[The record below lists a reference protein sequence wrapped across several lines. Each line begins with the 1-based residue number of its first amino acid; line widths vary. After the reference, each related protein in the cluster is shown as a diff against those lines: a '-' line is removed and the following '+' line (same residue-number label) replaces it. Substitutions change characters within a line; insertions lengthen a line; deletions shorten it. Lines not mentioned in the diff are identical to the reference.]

1 MIADIIVDLE
11 DHIRNGNVYLV
22 ELEMSW
28 VDDKAEPDNGCIN
41 YHLYLIATSHAQ
53 ASYLASC
60 LYPNADGIYVHDEPI
75 TEFEYAS
82 RRNRSIL

>member
-1 MIADIIVDLE
+1 MTADIIVDLE
-11 DHIRNGNVYLV
+11 DHVRNGNVYLV
-22 ELEMSW
+22 EVDMSW
-28 VDDKAEPDNGCIN
+28 VDDKAEPDHGFIN
-41 YHLYLIATSHAQ
+41 YDLYLVATSSAQ

-60 LYPNADGIYVHDEPI
+60 LYPNADGLHVNDKPI